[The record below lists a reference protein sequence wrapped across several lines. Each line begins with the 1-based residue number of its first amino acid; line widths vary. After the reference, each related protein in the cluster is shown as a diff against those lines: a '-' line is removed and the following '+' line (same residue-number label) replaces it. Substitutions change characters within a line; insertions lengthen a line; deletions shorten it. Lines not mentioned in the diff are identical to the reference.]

1 MAAEMVWHN
10 DNHAIHLRVNR
21 SEVEIV
27 HVDCPGENNSA
38 CQVDDQCVVQYFIDR
53 FGFDCNAGSCPASET
68 IQICWTL
75 GGNTK
80 DLDSCQLWFMPI
92 TDETFQAWI
101 ESRLSSD

>member
-1 MAAEMVWHN
+1 MPAEMVWHN

-21 SEVEIV
+21 AEVEIV
-27 HVDCPGENNSA
+27 QVDCPNEGNGS
-38 CQVDDQCVVQYFIDR
+38 CIVDEQCVVQYFIDR

-75 GGNTK
+75 GGNTR

-101 ESRLSSD
+101 ESKTKAD